1 MLDQYLKE
9 NNKLDYQKLY
19 HTMQSFKGAAAKQRG
34 ECLYQEVIS
43 AYEEFK
49 QTGLP
54 TTVEKLESYVAEGS
68 IGSSTNPH
76 LFPKGDLPSEKEGV
90 FFLKAIFPPKKR

>member
-1 MLDQYLKE
+1 MLDKYLRDD
-9 NNKLDYQKLY
+9 NRLDYQKLY
-19 HTMQSFKGAAAKQRG
+19 REMQSYKGFQAKERG
-34 ECLYQEVIS
+34 EHLYQEVIS

-49 QTGLP
+49 KTGLP

-76 LFPKGDLPSEKEGV
+76 LFP
-90 FFLKAIFPPKKR
+90 